1 MFGQMWDHLI
11 SKNFRTSDINSRPG
25 KKAFA
30 KQYSREFPKK
40 FPNLNPVIKSLL
52 DAQTQVKNII
62 IE

>member
-11 SKNFRTSDINSRPG
+11 GKNFRTSDINSRLG
-25 KKAFA
+25 KKAFS
-30 KQYSREFPKK
+30 KQHSREFPKK
-40 FPNLNPVIKSLL
+40 FPNLNPVIKSLM